1 MPPARVTII
10 IDSTGKG
17 LEEYYD
23 LAERTL
29 QEYYDRSPTSLIDIP
44 MGEEELGDI
53 GYYNALAEQAT
64 KNAPAS
70 STPNGKRVV

>member
-10 IDSTGKG
+10 IDTTRKG
-17 LEEYYD
+17 LEEYYH
-23 LAERTL
+23 LADETL

-44 MGEEELGDI
+44 MSEKEKGDI
-53 GYYNALAEQAT
+53 AYYNTLAEQIA

-70 STPNGKRVV
+70 NVPNGKRVI

>member
-1 MPPARVTII
+1 MPPNRTII
-10 IDSTGKG
+10 IEYTSKG

-53 GYYNALAEQAT
+53 GYYNALVQGMIDRGEI
-64 KNAPAS
+64 
-70 STPNGKRVV
+70 R